1 MNFASVFLLILSFLL
16 PIKNAEPDL
25 RTPYEKGN
33 KNQTATYNQTM
44 EYYKLLDETFT
55 EVKMIEYGLT
65 DAGKPLNLVVVS
77 KSGDYDPETI
87 RYKSLRIVLVNN
99 AIHAGEPEGVDASM
113 MLVRDLVQKKELSKY
128 LDKLVF
134 CVIPMYNID
143 GALNRGCCS
152 RANQNGP
159 EEYGFRG
166 NGQNLDLNRDFIKC
180 DSKNARS
187 FTQLFRE
194 WQPDMFLDNHTSNG
208 ADYQYTLTYIANH
221 KNALPQKLSA
231 YLHNE
236 LIPNLQKGTEKD
248 GFPMSP
254 YVETLTDIPDSGL
267 VGFVSPPRFSTG
279 YASLYNTL
287 SFTVETHMWKP
298 FNKRVDATY
307 IFMKHIL
314 DKVYMDGDKIA
325 QLRKEANQSIFSS
338 THILNWTFDDK
349 KYDWIIFKG
358 YEAKYKPSEISGQ
371 KRLYYDRNAPYEK
384 KIKYYNYAKAGTAVK
399 VPDYYIIPQT
409 WWRVIELLHLNAVEM
424 TQLESDKLVK
434 AANMYYIE
442 GFDNSQRSPYEGHYL
457 HTNVRLREEKQDIQF
472 LEGDYIIK
480 TNQPAFKYIVET
492 LEPQAPD
499 SYFAWNYFDGIMQ
512 QKEYF
517 SDYIFEETAAEL
529 VRKNPE
535 LSKQLK
541 ENRNDTAF
549 AKNGYAQLDY
559 VYKHSPYYE
568 KTHKRYPVAR
578 IFGKIP

>member
-1 MNFASVFLLILSFLL
+1 MNFATVLLLVLSFLL
-16 PIKNAEPDL
+16 PITHAEPDL

-33 KNQTATYNQTM
+33 KNQTATYKQTM

-65 DAGKPLNLVVVS
+65 DAGKPLNLVIVS

-87 RYKSLRIVLVNN
+87 RYKNLRIVLVNN

-113 MLVRDLVQKKELSKY
+113 MLVRNLVQKKELSKY

-166 NGQNLDLNRDFIKC
+166 NGQNLDLNRDFVKC

-221 KNALPQKLSA
+221 PNALPQKLSN
-231 YLHNE
+231 YLHKE
-236 LIPNLQKGTEKD
+236 LIPAMQKSTEKD

-298 FNKRVDATY
+298 FSKRVDATY
-307 IFMKHIL
+307 SFMKHIL
-314 DKVYMDGDKIA
+314 DKVYMDSDKIA

-338 THILNWTFDDK
+338 SHILNWTFDATR
-349 KYDWIIFKG
+349 YDWINFKG
-358 YEAKYKPSEISGQ
+358 YEAKYKPSEVSGQ

-384 KIKYYNYAKAGTAVK
+384 KIKFYNYSKPGTEVK

-409 WWRVIELLHLNAVEM
+409 WWKVIDLLKLNAVQM
-424 TQLESDKLVK
+424 TQLESDKVVK
-434 AANMYYIE
+434 GANMYYIE
-442 GFDNSQRSPYEGHYL
+442 GFDN
-457 HTNVRLREEKQDIQF
+457 
-472 LEGDYIIK
+472 
-480 TNQPAFKYIVET
+480 
-492 LEPQAPD
+492 
-499 SYFAWNYFDGIMQ
+499 
-512 QKEYF
+512 
-517 SDYIFEETAAEL
+517 
-529 VRKNPE
+529 
-535 LSKQLK
+535 
-541 ENRNDTAF
+541 
-549 AKNGYAQLDY
+549 
-559 VYKHSPYYE
+559 
-568 KTHKRYPVAR
+568 
-578 IFGKIP
+578 